1 MVAQLIPFEFCTVG
15 FIEMEATLFTVVV
28 LL

>member
-1 MVAQLIPFEFCTVG
+1 MVAQLIPFEFYTAG
-15 FIEMEATLFTVVV
+15 FIEMEATLFTVIV